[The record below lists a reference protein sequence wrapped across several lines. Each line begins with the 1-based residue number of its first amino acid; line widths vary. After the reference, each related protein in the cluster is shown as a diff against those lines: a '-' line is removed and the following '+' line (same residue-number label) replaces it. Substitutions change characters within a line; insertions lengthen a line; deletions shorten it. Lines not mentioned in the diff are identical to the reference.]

1 MHTLHLRA
9 HTVHIRSPGLPG
21 RNNTL
26 FCAHGWFYV
35 FFSKSRYA
43 TTALLLRLILYCC
56 HQCPTATYS
65 FNLEASTPSQI
76 PCAQAKTVF
85 LQEASPCPWRRVVRQ
100 RTQCLR
106 TCSTHHIM
114 FFGEMLKRSE
124 NVFLFFR
131 DMLRRS
137 ENVFLFFRDM
147 LRRSKIV
154 FLLFLDMLKYSQNV
168 FLFFRDMLR
177 RSENAFLIV
186 STFIQNF
193 LVVPNFFSY
202 SYVVFLHSLLFH
214 FFRTMQSS
222 TVFPSF
228 FCLFSIIFSTSRF

>member
-1 MHTLHLRA
+1 
-9 HTVHIRSPGLPG
+9 
-21 RNNTL
+21 
-26 FCAHGWFYV
+26 
-35 FFSKSRYA
+35 
-43 TTALLLRLILYCC
+43 
-56 HQCPTATYS
+56 
-65 FNLEASTPSQI
+65 
-76 PCAQAKTVF
+76 
-85 LQEASPCPWRRVVRQ
+85 
-100 RTQCLR
+100 
-106 TCSTHHIM
+106 
-114 FFGEMLKRSE
+114 
-124 NVFLFFR
+124 
-131 DMLRRS
+131 MLRRS

-193 LVVPNFFSY
+193 LVVPIFFSY

-228 FCLFSIIFSTSRF
+228 FCLFSIISQPPGFSPFFSTCSSGWIARFFLPRTVRTSAPSIIRIFFLSPTFPVPGDRFSLVNLVSSIYHSPVQTFWRLILYIRIVPPGLVLFSVRSDGYARTTPQRRRDHSNVVPLHNTSITFISSLFEL

>member
-1 MHTLHLRA
+1 MYVFTYVSIYLLCLKSMFIQKTYSIHLHW
-9 HTVHIRSPGLPG
+9 I
-21 RNNTL
+21 RNNTV

-147 LRRSKIV
+147 LRRS
-154 FLLFLDMLKYSQNV
+154 
-168 FLFFRDMLR
+168 
-177 RSENAFLIV
+177 ENAFLIV
-186 STFIQNF
+186 STFVQNF

>member
-1 MHTLHLRA
+1 MYVFTYVSIYLLCLKSMFIQNTYSIHLHW
-9 HTVHIRSPGLPG
+9 I
-21 RNNTL
+21 RNNTV

-131 DMLRRS
+131 DMLTS
-137 ENVFLFFRDM
+137 SDIVFLFFRHTLGQRPEM
-147 LRRSKIV
+147 
-154 FLLFLDMLKYSQNV
+154 
-168 FLFFRDMLR
+168 
-177 RSENAFLIV
+177 
-186 STFIQNF
+186 
-193 LVVPNFFSY
+193 FFSTV
-202 SYVVFLHSLLFH
+202 SSLHQSSSTPASRIIETDSLL
-214 FFRTMQSS
+214 R
-222 TVFPSF
+222 
-228 FCLFSIIFSTSRF
+228 C

>member
-1 MHTLHLRA
+1 MYVFTYVSIYLLCLKSMFIQNTYSIHLHW
-9 HTVHIRSPGLPG
+9 I
-21 RNNTL
+21 RNNTV

-56 HQCPTATYS
+56 HQCPIATYS

-114 FFGEMLKRSE
+114 LKRSE
-124 NVFLFFR
+124 NVILFFR
-131 DMLRRS
+131 DMKTTLISRS
-137 ENVFLFFRDM
+137 NSTACRQSFALQEIARVRTAWRPFVSDQATSTCRKKNWFIDLS
-147 LRRSKIV
+147 LSAPIKKY
-154 FLLFLDMLKYSQNV
+154 LLHWTPY
-168 FLFFRDMLR
+168 
-177 RSENAFLIV
+177 NAAE
-186 STFIQNF
+186 
-193 LVVPNFFSY
+193 
-202 SYVVFLHSLLFH
+202 H
-214 FFRTMQSS
+214 
-222 TVFPSF
+222 
-228 FCLFSIIFSTSRF
+228 